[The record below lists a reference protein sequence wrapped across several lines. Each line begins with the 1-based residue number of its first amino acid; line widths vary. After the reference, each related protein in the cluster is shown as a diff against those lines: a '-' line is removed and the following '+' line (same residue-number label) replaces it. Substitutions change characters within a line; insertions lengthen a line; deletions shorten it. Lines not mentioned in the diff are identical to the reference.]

1 MYNSLMMFDYQKYKI
16 EVGQKYVPADGSKN
30 TLTVVDVE
38 KYADCGDV
46 VVHDSVQNAERRI
59 DCFKL
64 SVVRYSLVEEIA

>member
-1 MYNSLMMFDYQKYKI
+1 MFDYQKYKI

-38 KYADCGDV
+38 KYAEVSDV
-46 VVHDSVQNAERRI
+46 VVYDDLNGSERRI

-64 SVVRYSLVEEIA
+64 AMVRYCLQTV